1 MPVILNLKR
10 CDNVK
15 ECSVPSACPTQA
27 LYWDEAASSL
37 AADVTKCIDCGACK
51 GLCPSGAVT
60 VIEDPE
66 EHKAALEIIENDP
79 STVAD
84 LFVDRYGAMTVSGTN
99 EAKVAELEKIVKN
112 ASSTTIIE
120 ILDADN
126 PSCLISAIP
135 YKVLLGEKNVIF
147 YKVMVSGDELKKAQG
162 IVGVTAD
169 TALIV
174 VKNGKIFARFEGQAK
189 EGTPHALE
197 LQDFIDK
204 NV

>member
-15 ECSVPSACPTQA
+15 ECSVPAACPTHA

-37 AADVTKCIDCGACK
+37 AVDVSKCIDCGACR
-51 GLCPSGAVT
+51 GLCPSGAVIE
-60 VIEDPE
+60 IEDPE
-66 EHKAALEIIENDP
+66 EYKAALEIIENDP

-99 EAKVAELEKIVKN
+99 EAKVIDLEKIIQ
-112 ASSTTIIE
+112 AATSTTIIE

-135 YKVLLGEKNVIF
+135 YKVLLGDKKVVF
-147 YKVMVSGDELKKAQG
+147 YKVMVSDDELKQAQD

-169 TALIV
+169 TALII
-174 VKNGKIFARFEGQAK
+174 VKSGKIVARFEGQAK
-189 EGTPHALE
+189 DGTLRALE
-197 LQDFIDK
+197 LQDFIDA